1 MNRLI
6 YVKVRRNRNF
16 ARICWR
22 PIFEKRISIQNISQ
36 IENVYDKMKCLSNE
50 LQFGELEEAVKSAD
64 TPEEIN
70 NGPATAPSVRL
81 MKAIAGYN
89 KVVYGA
95 CLASEIGLTSIRSKC
110 KLFDEWIT
118 LCLLQINTLP
128 IVFYDKL
135 WNNRLGYPVFFGY
148 S

>member
-1 MNRLI
+1 
-6 YVKVRRNRNF
+6 
-16 ARICWR
+16 
-22 PIFEKRISIQNISQ
+22 
-36 IENVYDKMKCLSNE
+36 MKCLSNE

-64 TPEEIN
+64 TSEEIN

-95 CLASEIGLTSIRSKC
+95 WLVFVMFLASIRSKC

-118 LCLLQINTLP
+118 LCLLWLNILS

-135 WNNRLGYPVFFGY
+135 WNNRPGYPVFFGY
-148 S
+148 SWIYPHLCIVGQHKNT

>member
-1 MNRLI
+1 
-6 YVKVRRNRNF
+6 
-16 ARICWR
+16 
-22 PIFEKRISIQNISQ
+22 
-36 IENVYDKMKCLSNE
+36 MKCLSNE

-64 TPEEIN
+64 TSEEIN

-95 CLASEIGLTSIRSKC
+95 CLASEIGLASIRSKC

-118 LCLLQINTLP
+118 LCLL
-128 IVFYDKL
+128 
-135 WNNRLGYPVFFGY
+135 
-148 S
+148 

>member
-1 MNRLI
+1 
-6 YVKVRRNRNF
+6 
-16 ARICWR
+16 
-22 PIFEKRISIQNISQ
+22 
-36 IENVYDKMKCLSNE
+36 MKCLFCRMKNDMPEELRDRFIPYIQLHEFEGLLFSDISVFKNNFTSGE
-50 LQFGELEEAVKSAD
+50 LQFSELEEAVKSAD

-118 LCLLQINTLP
+118 LCLL
-128 IVFYDKL
+128 
-135 WNNRLGYPVFFGY
+135 
-148 S
+148 

>member
-1 MNRLI
+1 
-6 YVKVRRNRNF
+6 
-16 ARICWR
+16 
-22 PIFEKRISIQNISQ
+22 
-36 IENVYDKMKCLSNE
+36 MKCLSNE

-95 CLASEIGLTSIRSKC
+95 CLASEIGQRC
-110 KLFDEWIT
+110 KGEDIFRNSQRKQDN
-118 LCLLQINTLP
+118 Q
-128 IVFYDKL
+128 D
-135 WNNRLGYPVFFGY
+135 GY
-148 S
+148 SRVYHKTLWVKYLSTISTE